1 MKRRAPEPKLC
12 HFMTAPQPCAH
23 CLHKHFY
30 ISQLVSKLWA
40 VARYWATKTFP
51 VGFISILNRLCV
63 VQLSKYKPFH
73 VCVLYAFS
81 IVQRKCIYQLPI
93 YHELLM
99 IKSIHRQ
106 LVLLCQA
113 L

>member
-12 HFMTAPQPCAH
+12 HFMTAPPCAH

-51 VGFISILNRLCV
+51 VGFIPILNLCV
-63 VQLSKYKPFH
+63 LFNFLSINLSMFVFCTH
-73 VCVLYAFS
+73 SV
-81 IVQRKCIYQLPI
+81 
-93 YHELLM
+93 
-99 IKSIHRQ
+99 
-106 LVLLCQA
+106 
-113 L
+113 